1 MNKKRIILL
10 VILAAVLTGG
20 LIAYKMWNKPFADA
34 SSGDAIQVTSV
45 QLFKDFNSN
54 EAAAQKKYVP
64 QTLGSTV
71 VEVSGNIK
79 EVGKNDAAETY
90 FYLATG
96 DPSAGVKCII
106 EKGSEIS
113 DAKAGD
119 NVVIRGFCDGIKKDT
134 IMDLVIMDIIINRC
148 KPLKAK

>member
-34 SSGDAIQVTSV
+34 SSGDAIQVTAV
-45 QLFKDFNSN
+45 QLFNDFNSN

-64 QTLGSTV
+64 QSLGSTI

-79 EVGKNDAAETY
+79 EVGKNDAAESY
-90 FYLATG
+90 YYLATD
-96 DPSAGVKCII
+96 DPNGSVKCIVEI
-106 EKGSEIS
+106 GSEIAN
-113 DAKAGD
+113 AKAGD
-119 NVVIRGFCDGIKKDT
+119 NVVIRGFCDGSQFCID
-134 IMDLVIMDIIINRC
+134 VGIIFGRWRN
-148 KPLKAK
+148 K